1 VAFEISR
8 IIHQKARRSISI
20 WIHFK
25 GRSAVKDKP
34 VEIIKKKGGLFE
46 KSNPTKQKKVNY
58 LRFHLVTSFAPEESF
73 V

>member
-8 IIHQKARRSISI
+8 IIHQKALRSISI

-34 VEIIKKKGGLFE
+34 VEIIKKKGGLLE
-46 KSNPTKQKKVNY
+46 KSNPTKQKK
-58 LRFHLVTSFAPEESF
+58 
-73 V
+73 